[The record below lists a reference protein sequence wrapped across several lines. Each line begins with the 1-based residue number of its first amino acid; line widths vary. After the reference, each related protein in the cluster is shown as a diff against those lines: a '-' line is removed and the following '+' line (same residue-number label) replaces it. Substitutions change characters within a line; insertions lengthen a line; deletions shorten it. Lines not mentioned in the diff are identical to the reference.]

1 MDRDDYLLSV
11 LHGLDRPDGVYIHV
25 DQDELRTLITE
36 VKDMLRDD
44 DEPRTGRLGERELR
58 GMLIKFKSH
67 LHDDQDTDTEE
78 EVRAYIL
85 LHTYVSSN

>member
-1 MDRDDYLLSV
+1 VYLQL
-11 LHGLDRPDGVYIHV
+11 
-25 DQDELRTLITE
+25 DQDELRTLITD
-36 VKDMLRDD
+36 VKDMLRYD
-44 DEPRTGRLGERELR
+44 DEPGIGRLGEQELR

-85 LHTYVSSN
+85 LNLNDLSPYLCII

>member
-1 MDRDDYLLSV
+1 MSV
-11 LHGLDRPDGVYIHV
+11 LHGL

-44 DEPRTGRLGERELR
+44 DEPGIGRLGEQEIR
-58 GMLIKFKSH
+58 GMLMY
-67 LHDDQDTDTEE
+67 QDADTEE

-85 LHTYVSSN
+85 LNLNDLSPYLCII